1 MRIVGRSVINTF
13 NEKNGF
19 TLESLPAFALSMP
32 DENCVDWSFWMEL
45 RKSPPAF
52 FARVIDLI
60 VDSAKEVL
68 Q

>member
-1 MRIVGRSVINTF
+1 MKIVGMSVINTF

-19 TLESLPAFALSMP
+19 ALESLPAFALSMP

-45 RKSPPAF
+45 RKSPPAV
-52 FARVIDLI
+52 FARVIDPI
-60 VDSAKEVL
+60 VDLAKEAL